1 MLRKH
6 IWYVHAPYKRETDRF
21 KSFAQYHYQNQKKG
35 SIDMIKDRAYYEL
48 RLAKLI
54 ANGETM
60 NARLINKVK
69 RKLRAM

>member
-1 MLRKH
+1 
-6 IWYVHAPYKRETDRF
+6 
-21 KSFAQYHYQNQKKG
+21 
-35 SIDMIKDRAYYEL
+35 MIKDMTYYEL

-69 RKLRAM
+69 RKIRTLKAAAAF

>member
-1 MLRKH
+1 
-6 IWYVHAPYKRETDRF
+6 
-21 KSFAQYHYQNQKKG
+21 
-35 SIDMIKDRAYYEL
+35 MIKDIAYYEL

-69 RKLRAM
+69 RKIRALKAAAAF

>member
-1 MLRKH
+1 MASVINKVFSGL
-6 IWYVHAPYKRETDRF
+6 VTVFPT
-21 KSFAQYHYQNQKKG
+21 NN
-35 SIDMIKDRAYYEL
+35 MIKDMTYYEL

-69 RKLRAM
+69 RKIRALKAAAAF

>member
-1 MLRKH
+1 
-6 IWYVHAPYKRETDRF
+6 
-21 KSFAQYHYQNQKKG
+21 
-35 SIDMIKDRAYYEL
+35 MIKDMIYYEL

-69 RKLRAM
+69 RKIRALKAAAAL

>member
-1 MLRKH
+1 
-6 IWYVHAPYKRETDRF
+6 
-21 KSFAQYHYQNQKKG
+21 
-35 SIDMIKDRAYYEL
+35 MIKDMTYYEL

-69 RKLRAM
+69 RKIRALKTAAAL

>member
-1 MLRKH
+1 
-6 IWYVHAPYKRETDRF
+6 
-21 KSFAQYHYQNQKKG
+21 
-35 SIDMIKDRAYYEL
+35 MIKDITYYEL

-69 RKLRAM
+69 RKIRALKAAAAF

>member
-1 MLRKH
+1 
-6 IWYVHAPYKRETDRF
+6 
-21 KSFAQYHYQNQKKG
+21 
-35 SIDMIKDRAYYEL
+35 MIKDMTYYEL

-69 RKLRAM
+69 RKIRALKAVAAF

>member
-1 MLRKH
+1 
-6 IWYVHAPYKRETDRF
+6 
-21 KSFAQYHYQNQKKG
+21 
-35 SIDMIKDRAYYEL
+35 MIKDKTYYEL

-69 RKLRAM
+69 RKMRAIVNF